1 MMESKVFALAVFMCA
16 MWLCM
21 GEFMLAGI
29 TLVVGLW
36 VLSGNKKA

>member
-1 MMESKVFALAVFMCA
+1 MEQKVFALAVFMFAIWIC
-16 MWLCM
+16 L

-36 VLSGNKKA
+36 VLSGNKTA